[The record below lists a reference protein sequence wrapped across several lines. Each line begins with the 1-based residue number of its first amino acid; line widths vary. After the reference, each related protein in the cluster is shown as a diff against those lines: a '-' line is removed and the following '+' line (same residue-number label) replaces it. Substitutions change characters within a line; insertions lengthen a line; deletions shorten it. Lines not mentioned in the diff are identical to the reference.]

1 MPKTKM
7 TSKCHTKY
15 QHLKDDILSDF
26 LNEDISASNPLR
38 ILLLEDSAS
47 DAELIS
53 YNLGD
58 LQIPCIIEHVIN
70 KEEFQEKFAI
80 RFPHLIIS
88 DYQLPQYTGKE
99 ALVFVREMCGF
110 LPFIM
115 CTGRINEET
124 AVECIKLGADDYVL
138 KDDLVRLPSAVKSAL
153 TLKTN
158 KAQKDKLNLDLA
170 ISEANLRAII
180 NNSPSNIYTIDK
192 EGVILYS
199 TKSRVN
205 SSVSE
210 GTTVFDHTHPKNH
223 NTIRKNIDLSYQLQ
237 QDVEFEI
244 EGSENLPFYDW
255 YRCKMGPIIKDGEVD
270 KLVFIPHL
278 ITDIRKAN
286 VELKSLNDRLNQLNS
301 HIENVRDEEK
311 KKIAM
316 EIHDQLGQELIGS
329 KLGLYWLKQNLKGD
343 LAQKSNELNQKVD
356 DLIELSTQVINT
368 TRRIAY
374 ELRPVVLDDLGLLAA
389 LEWHIANYNKFR
401 ETTICEL
408 NLNCDVEEF
417 EKEISTAI
425 YRIVQE
431 ALTNIDKHAKA
442 SHAYVKLNRHQNKLE
457 LTISD
462 NGKGLDVQKAL
473 NSKSM
478 GIFGMQERIKNWD
491 GDFSL
496 SSSPEGTEMKI
507 TIKLTKD

>member
-1 MPKTKM
+1 MKM
-7 TSKCHTKY
+7 TSKSDIEY
-15 QHLKDDILSDF
+15 QQLKDEILSDF
-26 LNEDISASNPLR
+26 LNEDISNSNPLR
-38 ILLLEDSAS
+38 ILILEDSPS

-58 LQIPCIIEHVIN
+58 LQIPYIIEHVFD
-70 KEEFQEKFAI
+70 KKEFQAKFAI

-170 ISEANLRAII
+170 KSEANLRAII

-192 EGVILYS
+192 EGLIIYS
-199 TKSRVN
+199 TKSRMN

-210 GTTVFDHTHPKNH
+210 GTSVFDHTHPKNH
-223 NTIRKNIDLSYQLQ
+223 DIIRKNINLSYKLK

-286 VELKSLNDRLNQLNS
+286 VELKSVNDRLNQLNS
-301 HIENVRDEEK
+301 HLENVRDEEK

-343 LAQKSNELNQKVD
+343 LGQKSNELNQKVD

-401 ETTICEL
+401 ETICEL
-408 NLNCDVEEF
+408 KLNCDVEEF

-442 SHAYVKLNRHQNKLE
+442 SHALIKLKRHQNKVE
-457 LTISD
+457 LTITD

-491 GDFSL
+491 GDFVL

-507 TIKLTKD
+507 SIKLTKK